1 MRRHAALIR
10 PKFEIV
16 LSALE
21 NELGDTGIA
30 SWTRPR
36 GGYFISLDVFPG
48 TASGVISMA
57 ADTGVMLTPAGSTWP
72 YHNDPQD
79 KNIRIAPTFPSEREI
94 AHAAD
99 ILCICTKIAAIDKI
113 IEK

>member
-1 MRRHAALIR
+1 MRCHAALIR
-10 PKFEIV
+10 PKFEIAV
-16 LSALE
+16 RARKRA
-21 NELGDTGIA
+21 GDTGIA
-30 SWTRPR
+30 SWTARRLLYKPR
-36 GGYFISLDVFPG
+36 RVSG